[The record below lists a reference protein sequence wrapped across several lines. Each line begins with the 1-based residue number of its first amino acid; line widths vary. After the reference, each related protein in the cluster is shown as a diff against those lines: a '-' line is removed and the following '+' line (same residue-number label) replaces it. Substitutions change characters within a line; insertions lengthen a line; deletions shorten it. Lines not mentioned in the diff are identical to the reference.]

1 MPHIII
7 EHSADLNAN
16 ELISSAFEAAV
27 ESQLFTQSDIQVR
40 AISYAASIPKQ
51 FVHVQARIW
60 HGRDEEQKLRLSN
73 FIGERI
79 KAVVELSLPITVEVV
94 DIDKVTYYKI

>member
-16 ELISSAFEAAV
+16 ELISSVFEGAV
-27 ESQLFTQSDIQVR
+27 ESQLFSQGDIQVR
-40 AISYAASIPKQ
+40 AMSYVASTPKK

-60 HGRDEEQKLRLSN
+60 HGRNEEQKLRLSN
-73 FIGERI
+73 LIGDRI
-79 KAVVELSLPITVEVV
+79 DKLIAKSTPITVEVI
-94 DIDKVTYYKI
+94 DIDKTTYYKL